1 MQRSPADFVLSFV
14 QIGAML
20 KARRKLIAAVTTA
33 AVLVAGG
40 VTVMLP
46 KTYQA
51 SADIFIDYRV
61 NDPIAGKQFH
71 PMQDE
76 SYLQTQFDVI
86 KSVQVA
92 ERVIRDLGLMD
103 TIEARKLSEKY
114 GSQRAIRDMAES
126 VAKNIEVAP
135 RKNSRVIEI
144 LYSSGNPQTARDVV
158 NSAIRAYID
167 LSLEMMNAPARA
179 RKDQYNAQLET
190 LSKQIDDIQK
200 KLTAYQEEFQIV
212 DVDERADLESKQMAA
227 LSARLIELQMARVEA
242 QSKRQTFDQLIRQ
255 GNPGSDLPE
264 VAGVGHISGVKA
276 ALTALDAQIANAK
289 TTLGPRHPKF
299 IALQDERQN
308 LVDKL
313 QRESATAIASLNSSE
328 SRLRQQEK
336 EIENELAAYQKKTF
350 ENKKHRNVIN
360 SYQRQL
366 DSVQKVYNAA
376 IQKFDELLMTSNVA
390 IANASVMRW
399 AELPEKASK
408 PLLKN
413 NLIFGAIAGLM
424 FSLSLSFLLEL
435 RRRKVR
441 CVEDLE
447 KEFDVPVMAQ
457 VGFNEKERYFTQS

>member
-1 MQRSPADFVLSFV
+1 M
-14 QIGAML
+14 
-20 KARRKLIAAVTTA
+20 
-33 AVLVAGG
+33 
-40 VTVMLP
+40 
-46 KTYQA
+46 
-51 SADIFIDYRV
+51 
-61 NDPIAGKQFH
+61 
-71 PMQDE
+71 
-76 SYLQTQFDVI
+76 
-86 KSVQVA
+86 A

-336 EIENELAAYQKKTF
+336 EIESELAAYQKKTF

>member
-20 KARRKLIAAVTTA
+20 KARRTLIAAVTTA
-33 AVLVAGG
+33 SVLVAGG

-144 LYSSGNPQTARDVV
+144 LYSSGNPQIARDVV

-313 QRESATAIASLNSSE
+313 QRN
-328 SRLRQQEK
+328 RP
-336 EIENELAAYQKKTF
+336 
-350 ENKKHRNVIN
+350 
-360 SYQRQL
+360 RQL
-366 DSVQKVYNAA
+366 H
-376 IQKFDELLMTSNVA
+376 
-390 IANASVMRW
+390 
-399 AELPEKASK
+399 P
-408 PLLKN
+408 
-413 NLIFGAIAGLM
+413 
-424 FSLSLSFLLEL
+424 
-435 RRRKVR
+435 
-441 CVEDLE
+441 
-447 KEFDVPVMAQ
+447 
-457 VGFNEKERYFTQS
+457 